1 MSSSPGNNP
10 AIDNLDPHPAIHDLD
25 PDHVIHDLDP
35 RSPDSER
42 QTTLADKVFDWLTEQ
57 LVVGN
62 LRPGQWVSENEVA
75 ALLGVSR
82 SPVRDAFR
90 QLAREGIL
98 EARRRRGTIV
108 AELNAVDVDN
118 LYKARQLVD
127 AEMARLAVE
136 QMTEED
142 VERLA
147 EVVDFTRQAIADG
160 STPGSRS
167 GVFEATRQL
176 WQFLMDRCPNR
187 TICELVAL
195 LWRRS
200 IRMRSIGLALPAGRQ
215 ELYEFFE
222 QFLAA
227 ARAKDADAAGQAMAD
242 QQDNAR
248 RRLLAEAFIDLG
260 ESQLVARR
268 AEIGEAIA
276 EVTGDGSPGRR
287 P

>member
-1 MSSSPGNNP
+1 MSTLPVIIPPIPDPDP
-10 AIDNLDPHPAIHDLD
+10 AITDPHAHPAL
-25 PDHVIHDLDP
+25 HDLDP
-35 RSPDSER
+35 RYPGSER
-42 QTTLADKVFDWLTEQ
+42 EPTLADKVFDWLTEQ
-57 LVVGN
+57 LVVGS

-98 EARRRRGTIV
+98 EARRRRGTII
-108 AELNAVDVDN
+108 AELNAADVDH
-118 LYKARQLVD
+118 LYRARRLID

-136 QMTEED
+136 QMTDED
-142 VERLA
+142 LERLA
-147 EVVDFTRQAIADG
+147 EVVDFTRRAVVDE
-160 STPGSRS
+160 STTGSRS
-167 GVFEATRQL
+167 GVFEGTRQL

-200 IRMRSIGLALPAGRQ
+200 IRMRSIGLALPEGRQ
-215 ELYEFFE
+215 ELYAFFE
-222 QFLAA
+222 RFLEA
-227 ARAKDADAAGQAMAD
+227 ARQHDADAAGQAMAD

-260 ESQLVARR
+260 ESELLARR
-268 AEIGEAIA
+268 TEGREAIP
-276 EVTGDGSPGRR
+276 EVAGDGR
-287 P
+287 PSGKP